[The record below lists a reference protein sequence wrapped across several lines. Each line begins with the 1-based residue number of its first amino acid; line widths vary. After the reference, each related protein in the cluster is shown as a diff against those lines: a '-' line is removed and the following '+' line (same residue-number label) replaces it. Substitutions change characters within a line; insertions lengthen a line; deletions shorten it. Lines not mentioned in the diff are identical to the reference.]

1 MTEAKRIAS
10 DRRELL
16 VGGAALMAGA
26 LAPGSAAAQT
36 AIPAKESATVPGL
49 EYAIFTEFSPNSKRM
64 EAGWNRR
71 VFTDTDARKGN
82 AIQCDF
88 ATGIITVAPGLYHIT
103 GVSIASYYSGA
114 EPPEMTTIRAP
125 ASAGYCR
132 LRTYDPNFVVDPA
145 SRGIE
150 NADPSIICVG
160 SPSSANLT
168 PSLVEAYFETDKTAQ
183 IILEHQSGTNTVK
196 NYLSFYIENSK
207 WHLMAWISIRR
218 I

>member
-1 MTEAKRIAS
+1 
-10 DRRELL
+10 
-16 VGGAALMAGA
+16 
-26 LAPGSAAAQT
+26 
-36 AIPAKESATVPGL
+36 
-49 EYAIFTEFSPNSKRM
+49 M
-64 EAGWNRR
+64 EPGWNTR
-71 VFTDTDARKGN
+71 VFTDTDARKGQ

-132 LRTYDPNFVVDPA
+132 LLTFDPNLVVDPA

-150 NADPSIICVG
+150 NSDPSIICVG

-168 PSLVEAYFETDKTAQ
+168 PSLVEAYFETDKPAQ
-183 IILEHQSGTNTVK
+183 LMLEHQSGTNPDK
-196 NYLSFYIENSK
+196 IYLRVYSENSK
-207 WHLMAWISIRR
+207 WHVMARISIRR